1 MNPIISIKNIN
12 KTFSTGE
19 EAVKDFSLDIMKGEI
34 LALLGPNGAGKTTL
48 ISMICGI
55 IEPSSGSVSVNGFD
69 VVKDYKK
76 NQKYYRSS
84 SSRACIGII

>member
-34 LALLGPNGAGKTTL
+34 LALL
-48 ISMICGI
+48 
-55 IEPSSGSVSVNGFD
+55 
-69 VVKDYKK
+69 
-76 NQKYYRSS
+76 
-84 SSRACIGII
+84 